1 MDLNN
6 EIKVYDDFLDIK
18 VFLKMQQ
25 IILSEDFP
33 WFAAPV
39 LHPEDPNVEL
49 AVEDKHNFQLYH
61 MFFMNPY
68 HQSPALDV
76 IKPLLGELQP
86 MFLIKAKANLNPVT
100 DKNIEHGM
108 HVDISKNISNHS
120 YTAVFYLNTNNGY
133 TRFKTGEKIESLSN
147 RLVVFPRGMQHTGAT
162 CTDEPARVVLNLNFI
177 KAE

>member
-1 MDLNN
+1 MELTK
-6 EIKVYDDFLDIK
+6 EIKVYDNFLDIK

-25 IILSEDFP
+25 IILGQDFP
-33 WFAAPV
+33 WFGADV
-39 LHPEDPNVEL
+39 LSPEDPDSEI
-49 AVEDKHNFQLYH
+49 AVEDKHNFQFYH

-100 DKNIEHGM
+100 DKHIEHGM
-108 HVDISKNISNHS
+108 HVDISKNISSQS

-133 TRFKTGEKIESLSN
+133 TRFKTGEKVESVSN
-147 RLVVFPRGMQHTGAT
+147 RLVVFPREMQHTGAT
-162 CTDEPARVVLNLNFI
+162 CTDERARVVLNLNFI
-177 KAE
+177 KVE